1 MSRLAI
7 GCVVVM
13 MSALVLCEE
22 RPKDAGAPAREEARM
37 TTVRIG
43 QTTIWHGDDYSVGVS
58 YIIEG
63 KYRTA
68 AGEEKTGPVAGLVIV
83 KAGTRGGEGETYV
96 DVGAGSEF
104 RLGDRVCKV
113 LRVVR
118 GGGEGGHVEVEI
130 PR

>member
-1 MSRLAI
+1 MRKAVAAGGVFLI
-7 GCVVVM
+7 
-13 MSALVLCEE
+13 SALAVCDE
-22 RPKDAGAPAREEARM
+22 RPGGAAGTPREENRM
-37 TTVRIG
+37 TTIRIG

-63 KYRTA
+63 RYRNA

-104 RLGDRVCKV
+104 RLGDRACKV
-113 LRVVR
+113 LTVVR
-118 GGGEGGHVEVEI
+118 GGGDGGYVEVEI